1 MRSIAITQLSYE
13 DLFEEPNMCT
23 IFFVLSNAR
32 AGMEFRNFGAP
43 VGEEE
48 EVSDE
53 VENGTFVIFSVE
65 QTPKHTFAFH

>member
-1 MRSIAITQLSYE
+1 
-13 DLFEEPNMCT
+13 MCT